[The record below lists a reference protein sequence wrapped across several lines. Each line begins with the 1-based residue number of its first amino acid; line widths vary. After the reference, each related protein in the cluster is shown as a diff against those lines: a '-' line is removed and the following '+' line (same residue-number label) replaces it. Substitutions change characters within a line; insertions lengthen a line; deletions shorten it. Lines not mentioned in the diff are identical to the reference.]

1 MASRWVKVI
10 LRVGLQA
17 SSYWKIVINPPKP
30 VVEQRSIEFLFKL
43 FIYFTFFLKTTP
55 ITVIFSAETNNFLKF
70 LKDLNSGHGAFR
82 RLYL

>member
-55 ITVIFSAETNNFLKF
+55 ITVIFSQKQTKILNF
-70 LKDLNSGHGAFR
+70 
-82 RLYL
+82 

>member
-17 SSYWKIVINPPKP
+17 SSYWKIAINPPKP

-55 ITVIFSAETNNFLKF
+55 INVIFSQKQTKIFNF
-70 LKDLNSGHGAFR
+70 
-82 RLYL
+82 